1 MPPRLRRTR
10 GDFRAFLFTATGA
23 ETDPATLDTIDIFDN
38 LIVECDRLRVL
49 GNLLEIT
56 SDGIEQEDAQAL
68 GVLLR
73 DIERRT
79 RKVLELA
86 VAARATGGRASRA
99 SPPAEPSR
107 PRRSRA

>member
-1 MPPRLRRTR
+1 MPPRLRRVG
-10 GDFRAFLFTATGA
+10 GDFRGFVFTATGA
-23 ETDPATLDTIDIFDN
+23 ATDLNAPDMISVCDN